1 MMFHLLN
8 TLANVSWSFFK
19 TVFILA
25 ILVGRESKI
34 IYPLPNFRKYGKI
47 LRCVH
52 KTPLLSQL
60 LSVQWL
66 HFLHHFFFFLH
77 LVAKRDTANSIA
89 IRIWKRRTLQTR
101 GVKEDFVELMGF
113 ELDFQ
118 ALGKGEQE
126 GKGSLGGLKWRE
138 WSHQSCSGCS
148 GRLASGAMA
157 GEGPECAVTPCG

>member
-1 MMFHLLN
+1 MLVGL
-8 TLANVSWSFFK
+8 FFK
-19 TVFILA
+19 LFLFWSSWLEGYKKLFIPCL
-25 ILVGRESKI
+25 ISESMERFSDLCIKHPFYLSFSLSSGFTFCI
-34 IYPLPNFRKYGKI
+34 I
-47 LRCVH
+47 
-52 KTPLLSQL
+52 
-60 LSVQWL
+60 
-66 HFLHHFFFFLH
+66 FFFLH
-77 LVAKRDTANSIA
+77 LVAKRATANSIA

-138 WSHQSCSGCS
+138 WSHHSCSGCS
-148 GRLASGAMA
+148 GRFASGAMA